1 MVQGGE
7 TTREKSDFLRELFPC
22 WSKIL
27 DVTLNCHDTKNTHR
41 FMFLRSMNVTFA
53 FSGPCNA
60 GKTTL
65 MHKIKDRFGS
75 KVHIVGECIRDK
87 ITSIDVVRNS
97 AQNYFKLQQRVV
109 MEKIRMEDEANS
121 GNGKLILVD
130 RSLAD
135 SLFYTTFYID
145 IKALTDAQKIEYVNF
160 VKNITETAKAKKRY
174 DIVFM
179 MQPLPITVKD
189 PMRPNDLVVTQTIE
203 HQLIETLNIGLF
215 TGLSKLTKVD
225 VRKEEDQI
233 LSACEEALSEIE

>member
-1 MVQGGE
+1 
-7 TTREKSDFLRELFPC
+7 
-22 WSKIL
+22 
-27 DVTLNCHDTKNTHR
+27 
-41 FMFLRSMNVTFA
+41 MFLKGMNVTFA

-75 KVHIVGECIRDK
+75 RVHIVGECIRDK

-97 AQNYFKLQQRVV
+97 AQNYFRLQQKVV
-109 MEKIRMEDEANS
+109 MEKIRLEDEAQHGS
-121 GNGKLILVD
+121 GKLILVD

-145 IKALTDAQKIEYVNF
+145 IKALTENQKVEYVNF
-160 VKNITETAKAKKRY
+160 VKTVTETAKAKKRY

-179 MQPLPITVKD
+179 MQPLPITIKD
-189 PMRPNDLVVTQTIE
+189 PMRPNDLMVTQTIE

-233 LSACEEALSEIE
+233 LSACEEALSEIA

>member
-1 MVQGGE
+1 M
-7 TTREKSDFLRELFPC
+7 
-22 WSKIL
+22 
-27 DVTLNCHDTKNTHR
+27 
-41 FMFLRSMNVTFA
+41 SMNVTFA

-65 MHKIKDRFGS
+65 MHKIKAKFGGR
-75 KVHIVGECIRDK
+75 VHIVGECIRDK

-97 AQNYFKLQQRVV
+97 TQNYFKLQQRVV
-109 MEKIRMEDEANS
+109 MEKIKQEDDALATKK
-121 GNGKLILVD
+121 GQLILVD

-145 IKALTDAQKIEYVNF
+145 IKDLADNQKVEYAKF
-160 VKNITETAKAKKRY
+160 VKTITETAKARKRY
-174 DIVFM
+174 DMVFM

-189 PMRPNDLVVTQTIE
+189 PMRPTDLIVTQTIE
-203 HQLIETLNIGLF
+203 HQLIEILNIGLF

-233 LSACEEALSEIE
+233 LNACEEALSEIA

>member
-1 MVQGGE
+1 
-7 TTREKSDFLRELFPC
+7 
-22 WSKIL
+22 
-27 DVTLNCHDTKNTHR
+27 
-41 FMFLRSMNVTFA
+41 MNVTFA

-65 MHKIKDRFGS
+65 MDKIKAKFGGR
-75 KVHIVGECIRDK
+75 VHIVGECIRDK

-97 AQNYFKLQQRVV
+97 TQNYFKLQQRVV
-109 MEKIRMEDEANS
+109 MEKIKQEDDALATKK
-121 GNGKLILVD
+121 GQLILVD

-145 IKALTDAQKIEYVNF
+145 IKDLADNQKVEYAKF
-160 VKNITETAKAKKRY
+160 VKTITETAKARKRY
-174 DIVFM
+174 DMVFM

-189 PMRPNDLVVTQTIE
+189 PMRPTDLIVTQTIE
-203 HQLIETLNIGLF
+203 HQLIEILNIGLF

-233 LSACEEALSEIE
+233 LNACEEALSEIA

>member
-1 MVQGGE
+1 M
-7 TTREKSDFLRELFPC
+7 
-22 WSKIL
+22 
-27 DVTLNCHDTKNTHR
+27 
-41 FMFLRSMNVTFA
+41 SMNVTFA

-65 MHKIKDRFGS
+65 MDKIKAKFGGR
-75 KVHIVGECIRDK
+75 VHIVGECIRDK

-97 AQNYFKLQQRVV
+97 TQNYFKLQQRVV
-109 MEKIRMEDEANS
+109 MEKIKQEDDALATKK
-121 GNGKLILVD
+121 GQLILVD

-145 IKALTDAQKIEYVNF
+145 IKDLADNQKVEYAKF
-160 VKNITETAKAKKRY
+160 VKTITETAKARKRY
-174 DIVFM
+174 DMVFM

-189 PMRPNDLVVTQTIE
+189 PMRPTDLIVTQTIE
-203 HQLIETLNIGLF
+203 HQLIEILNIGLF

-233 LSACEEALSEIE
+233 LNACEEALSEIA

>member
-1 MVQGGE
+1 M
-7 TTREKSDFLRELFPC
+7 
-22 WSKIL
+22 
-27 DVTLNCHDTKNTHR
+27 
-41 FMFLRSMNVTFA
+41 SMNVTFA

-65 MHKIKDRFGS
+65 MHKIRAKFGGR
-75 KVHIVGECIRDK
+75 VHIVGECIRDK

-97 AQNYFKLQQRVV
+97 TQTYFKLQQRVI
-109 MEKIRMEDEANS
+109 MEKIKQEDDALATKK
-121 GNGKLILVD
+121 GKLILVD

-145 IKALTDAQKIEYVNF
+145 IKDLADNQKVEYAKF
-160 VKNITETAKAKKRY
+160 VKTITETAKARKRY
-174 DIVFM
+174 DMVFM

-189 PMRPNDLVVTQTIE
+189 PMRPTDLIVTQTIE
-203 HQLIETLNIGLF
+203 HQLIEILNIGLF

-233 LSACEEALSEIE
+233 LNACEEALSEIA

>member
-1 MVQGGE
+1 
-7 TTREKSDFLRELFPC
+7 
-22 WSKIL
+22 
-27 DVTLNCHDTKNTHR
+27 
-41 FMFLRSMNVTFA
+41 MFLMSMNVTFA

-65 MHKIKDRFGS
+65 MHKIKAKFGGR
-75 KVHIVGECIRDK
+75 VHIVGECIRDK

-97 AQNYFKLQQRVV
+97 TQTYFKLQQRVI
-109 MEKIRMEDEANS
+109 MEKIKQEDDALAMKK
-121 GNGKLILVD
+121 GKLILVD

-145 IKALTDAQKIEYVNF
+145 IKDLADNQKVEYANF
-160 VKNITETAKAKKRY
+160 VKAITETAKARKRY
-174 DIVFM
+174 DMVFM

-189 PMRPNDLVVTQTIE
+189 PMRPTDLIVTQTIE
-203 HQLIETLNIGLF
+203 HQLIEILNIGLF

-233 LSACEEALSEIE
+233 LNACEEALSEIA

>member
-1 MVQGGE
+1 
-7 TTREKSDFLRELFPC
+7 
-22 WSKIL
+22 
-27 DVTLNCHDTKNTHR
+27 
-41 FMFLRSMNVTFA
+41 MFLMSMNVTFA

-65 MHKIKDRFGS
+65 MHKIKDQFGNR
-75 KVHIVGECIRDK
+75 VHIVGECIREK

-97 AQNYFKLQQRVV
+97 TQNYFKLQQKVI
-109 MEKIRMEDEANS
+109 MEKIRQEDEALATK
-121 GNGKLILVD
+121 NGKLILVD

-145 IKALTDAQKIEYVNF
+145 IKDLADNQKVEYVNF
-160 VKNITETAKAKKRY
+160 VKAVTETAKAKKRY
-174 DIVFM
+174 DMVFM

-189 PMRPNDLVVTQTIE
+189 PMRPSDLVVTQTIE

-233 LSACEEALSEIE
+233 LSACEEALSEIT

>member
-1 MVQGGE
+1 
-7 TTREKSDFLRELFPC
+7 
-22 WSKIL
+22 
-27 DVTLNCHDTKNTHR
+27 
-41 FMFLRSMNVTFA
+41 MNVTFA

-65 MHKIKDRFGS
+65 MHKIKAKFGGR
-75 KVHIVGECIRDK
+75 VHIVGECIRDK

-97 AQNYFKLQQRVV
+97 TQNYFKLQQRVV
-109 MEKIRMEDEANS
+109 MEKIKQEDDALATKK
-121 GNGKLILVD
+121 GQLILVD

-145 IKALTDAQKIEYVNF
+145 IKDLADNQKVEYAKF
-160 VKNITETAKAKKRY
+160 VKTITETAKARKRY
-174 DIVFM
+174 DMVFM

-189 PMRPNDLVVTQTIE
+189 PMRPTDLIVTQTIE
-203 HQLIETLNIGLF
+203 HQLIEILNIGLF

-233 LSACEEALSEIE
+233 LNACEEALSEIA

>member
-1 MVQGGE
+1 
-7 TTREKSDFLRELFPC
+7 
-22 WSKIL
+22 
-27 DVTLNCHDTKNTHR
+27 
-41 FMFLRSMNVTFA
+41 MFLRSMNVTFA

-97 AQNYFKLQQRVV
+97 AQNYFKLQQKVV
-109 MEKIRMEDEANS
+109 MEKIKMEDEANS
-121 GNGKLILVD
+121 GSGKLILVD

-145 IKALTDAQKIEYVNF
+145 IKALTDAQKIDYVNF
-160 VKNITETAKAKKRY
+160 VKTITETAKAKKRY

-189 PMRPNDLVVTQTIE
+189 PMRPNDLMVTQTIE
-203 HQLIETLNIGLF
+203 HQLIETLNIGLI
-215 TGLSKLTKVD
+215 T
-225 VRKEEDQI
+225 I
-233 LSACEEALSEIE
+233 LDL

>member
-1 MVQGGE
+1 
-7 TTREKSDFLRELFPC
+7 
-22 WSKIL
+22 
-27 DVTLNCHDTKNTHR
+27 
-41 FMFLRSMNVTFA
+41 MNVTFA

-65 MHKIKDRFGS
+65 MHKIKAKFGAR
-75 KVHIVGECIRDK
+75 VHIVGECIRDK

-97 AQNYFKLQQRVV
+97 TQNYFKLQQKVI
-109 MEKIRMEDEANS
+109 MEKIKQEDDALATKK
-121 GNGKLILVD
+121 GQLILVD

-145 IKALTDAQKIEYVNF
+145 IKDLADNQKVEYAKF
-160 VKNITETAKAKKRY
+160 VKTITETAKARKRY
-174 DIVFM
+174 DMVFM

-189 PMRPNDLVVTQTIE
+189 PMRPTDLIVTQTIE
-203 HQLIETLNIGLF
+203 HQLIEILNIGLF

-233 LSACEEALSEIE
+233 LNACEEALSEIA

>member
-1 MVQGGE
+1 
-7 TTREKSDFLRELFPC
+7 
-22 WSKIL
+22 
-27 DVTLNCHDTKNTHR
+27 
-41 FMFLRSMNVTFA
+41 MNVTFA

-65 MHKIKDRFGS
+65 MHKIKAKFGGR
-75 KVHIVGECIRDK
+75 VHIVGECIRDK

-97 AQNYFKLQQRVV
+97 TQNYFKLQQRVV
-109 MEKIRMEDEANS
+109 MEKIKQEDDALATKK
-121 GNGKLILVD
+121 GQLILVD

-145 IKALTDAQKIEYVNF
+145 IKDLADNQKVEYAKF
-160 VKNITETAKAKKRY
+160 VKTITETAKAKKRY
-174 DIVFM
+174 DMVFM

-189 PMRPNDLVVTQTIE
+189 PMRPTDLIVTQTIE
-203 HQLIETLNIGLF
+203 HQLIEILNIGLF

-233 LSACEEALSEIE
+233 LNACEEALSEIA

>member
-1 MVQGGE
+1 
-7 TTREKSDFLRELFPC
+7 
-22 WSKIL
+22 
-27 DVTLNCHDTKNTHR
+27 
-41 FMFLRSMNVTFA
+41 MNVTFA

-65 MHKIKDRFGS
+65 MHKIKAKFGGR
-75 KVHIVGECIRDK
+75 VHIVGECIRDK

-97 AQNYFKLQQRVV
+97 TQNYFKLQQKVI
-109 MEKIRMEDEANS
+109 MEKIKQEDDALATKK
-121 GNGKLILVD
+121 GQLILVD

-145 IKALTDAQKIEYVNF
+145 IKDLADNQKVEYAKF
-160 VKNITETAKAKKRY
+160 VKTITETAKARKRY
-174 DIVFM
+174 DMVFM

-189 PMRPNDLVVTQTIE
+189 PMRPTDLIVTQTIE
-203 HQLIETLNIGLF
+203 HQLIEILNIGLF

-233 LSACEEALSEIE
+233 LNACEEALSEIA